1 MRNGGDVF
9 LPDGFVDKEGR
20 ILRSECYTSISTENI
35 PALLH
40 TNRESRAEGLKLYS
54 LWLGNQHRYPV
65 YFNFAND
72 YLLLKHEGDAWRLI
86 HDFLPSDPNALKEQK
101 DLQLKL
107 RHLMIVNVNYR
118 DCNFFS
124 PLILHEIK
132 HLRNLKTLIFPK
144 SAEELNFGISHQNAI
159 RAWLHEFWTS
169 KSPLKK
175 RDDYD
180 ELHALGPWRLRETAE
195 KDEIKNWWES
205 VHRTVES
212 GEEIPAPLNMQT
224 KVLFMDKEEI
234 EAMLGQP
241 LPPCA

>member
-1 MRNGGDVF
+1 MLRR
-9 LPDGFVDKEGR
+9 GR
-20 ILRSECYTSISTENI
+20 D
-35 PALLH
+35 
-40 TNRESRAEGLKLYS
+40 
-54 LWLGNQHRYPV
+54 
-65 YFNFAND
+65 FAIA
-72 YLLLKHEGDAWRLI
+72 GLI

-107 RHLMIVNVNYR
+107 RHLMK
-118 DCNFFS
+118 
-124 PLILHEIK
+124 IK